1 MNKKINV
8 NFRNLDRDVETKE
21 FEAGTTLHE
30 ISQSFKRYFNYPI
43 LVGKVDNHITCLTE
57 PITKSCDIELY
68 DRSSHMGNE
77 VYGRTCQFLVVAAT
91 KKLFGK
97 DVEIKIEHSMDKGFY
112 CEIEGTEIDKSTV
125 AELEKKMFEIVKQD
139 LIIQKVSVSR
149 YDAIK
154 YFKNKKQ
161 EDKVNVFKYISNS
174 YVNLYRIDDIYD
186 YFYGE
191 VAYSTGQIN
200 DFKLVYIKDN
210 GFVLNYPNTQNP
222 ECTLDYVHHE
232 MLFDTFLDYTKWGQL
247 IEISNAAD
255 LNSVISKGKYDDFI
269 RLSEAYYSNQLAQ
282 IADEI
287 YENKNNI
294 RMVLIAGPSSAGKTT
309 TSKRL
314 EVSLQA
320 KGFRT
325 HQISIDDYFYD
336 RDKTPVMENG
346 QLDTE
351 SLNAVDVTLF
361 NKQLTQLLEGKK
373 VELPE
378 YNFVL
383 GKREYNG
390 KKLQLKENDIII
402 IEGLHG
408 LNDDL
413 TISIDRKNKYK
424 IYISPLTQLNIDN
437 HNRIHTSDT
446 RKLRRIVR
454 DNRTRSKDA
463 EATLKMWETIRTG
476 EEKYIYPYQD
486 DADAMVN
493 SSLLYEISVLKI
505 YAEPLL
511 FSVPENSEVYPE
523 ALRLINFL
531 RNFLPMPSDQVP
543 NDSVL
548 REFIGGSCFK

>member
-1 MNKKINV
+1 MNRKISV
-8 NFRNLDRDVETKE
+8 NFRDVETKE
-21 FEAGTTLHE
+21 FDAGIPLVE
-30 ISQSFKRYFNYPI
+30 IAKEFQKYFNYPI

-57 PITKSCDIELY
+57 AITKNCSIDLY
-68 DRSSHMGNE
+68 DRSSSLGND
-77 VYGRTCQFLVVAAT
+77 VYGRTCQFLIVLAV
-91 KKLFGK
+91 KKLLGK
-97 DVEIKIEHSMDKGFY
+97 DVDVIVEHSMDKGFY
-112 CEIEGTEIDKSTV
+112 CEVEGAEIDKTTV
-125 AELEKKMFEIVKQD
+125 KKLYEQMLQIINQD

-154 YFKNKKQ
+154 YFKGKKQ
-161 EDKVNVFKYISNS
+161 TDKVNVLKYISNS
-174 YVNLYRIDDIYD
+174 YINLYRIDDMYD

-191 VAYSTGQIN
+191 VAYRTSQIN
-200 DFKLVYIKDN
+200 DFKLSYIKDN
-210 GFVLNYPNTQNP
+210 GFVLSYPSTTVP
-222 ECTLDYVHHE
+222 ECTLDYVHHP
-232 MLFDTFLDYTKWGQL
+232 MLFDTFLEYTNWGKL
-247 IEISNAAD
+247 VGISNAAD
-255 LNSVISKGKYDDFI
+255 LNRVISTGKYDDFI
-269 RLSEAYYSNQLAQ
+269 RLSEAYYSNQLSMVADQ
-282 IADEI
+282 IYDR
-287 YENKNNI
+287 KGDV
-294 RMVLIAGPSSAGKTT
+294 RMVLIAGPSSSGKTT

-314 EVSLQA
+314 EVYLQA

-336 RDKTPVMENG
+336 RDKTPVLENG
-346 QLDTE
+346 ELDTE

-378 YNFVL
+378 YNFIL

-390 KKLQLKENDIII
+390 KKLQLKDNDIII

-413 TISIDRKNKYK
+413 TISIDRRNKFK
-424 IYISPLTQLNIDN
+424 IYISPLTQINIDN

-446 RKLRRIVR
+446 RKLRRIIR
-454 DNRTRSKDA
+454 DNKFRSYDA
-463 EATLKMWETIRTG
+463 EHTLQMWDNIRMG

-486 DADAMVN
+486 DADAMIN
-493 SSLLYEISVLKI
+493 SSLLYELSVLKV

-511 FSVPENSEVYPE
+511 FSVPESSPMYPE

-531 RNFLPMPSDQVP
+531 RNFLPMPSDQIP

>member
-1 MNKKINV
+1 MNKKISV
-8 NFRNLDRDVETKE
+8 NFRDLETKE
-21 FEAGTTLHE
+21 FEVGTTLYE

-43 LVGKVDNHITCLTE
+43 LVGKVDNHITCLNDS
-57 PITKSCDIELY
+57 ITKSCNIDLY
-68 DRSSHMGNE
+68 DRSSHLGNE
-77 VYGRTCQFLVVAAT
+77 VYGRTCQFLVVVAT

-97 DVEIKIEHSMDKGFY
+97 DVEVKIEHSMDKGFY
-112 CEIEGTEIDKSTV
+112 CEIEGAEIDKATV
-125 AELEKKMFEIVKQD
+125 DELEKKMFEIVKQD

-191 VAYSTGQIN
+191 VAHSTGQVN
-200 DFKLVYIKDN
+200 DFKLNYIRDN

-222 ECTLDYVHHE
+222 ECTLDYVHHQ
-232 MLFDTFLDYTKWGQL
+232 MLFDTFLDYTNWGKL

-255 LNSVISKGKYDDFI
+255 LNSVISQGKYDDFI
-269 RLSEAYYSNQLAQ
+269 RLSEAYYSNQLSQ

-294 RMVLIAGPSSAGKTT
+294 RMVLIAGPSSSGKTT

-390 KKLQLKENDIII
+390 RKLQLKENDIII

-454 DNRTRSKDA
+454 DNRTRSKNA
-463 EATLKMWETIRTG
+463 EATLKMWENIRTG

-531 RNFLPMPSDQVP
+531 RNFLPMPSDQIP

>member
-1 MNKKINV
+1 MGKRINV
-8 NFRNLDRDVETKE
+8 NFRGLETKE
-21 FEAGTTLHE
+21 FDAGITLFE
-30 ISQSFKRYFNYPI
+30 IANEFKKFFDYPI

-57 PITKSCDIELY
+57 SITKNCSIDLY
-68 DRSSHMGNE
+68 DRSSSLGNE
-77 VYGRTCQFLVVAAT
+77 VYGRTCQFLIVIAA
-91 KKLFGK
+91 KKLLGNDA
-97 DVEIKIEHSMDKGFY
+97 DVMIHHSMDKGFY
-112 CEIEGTEIDKSTV
+112 CEIEGIEINKDTIH
-125 AELEKKMFEIVKQD
+125 ELENKMIEIIKQD

-154 YFKNKKQ
+154 YFKGKKQ
-161 EDKVNVFKYISNS
+161 VDKVNVLKYISNS
-174 YVNLYRIDDIYD
+174 YINLYRIDDVYD

-191 VAYSTGQIN
+191 LAYSTGQIN
-200 DFKLVYIKDN
+200 DFKLTYIKDN
-210 GFVLNYPNTQNP
+210 GFVLSYPSTQTP
-222 ECTLDYVHHE
+222 ECTLDYVHHQ
-232 MLFDTFLDYTKWGQL
+232 MLFDTFLEYTKWGEL
-247 IEISNAAD
+247 VEISNAAD
-255 LNSVISKGKYDDFI
+255 LNRVIATGKYDDFI
-269 RLSEAYYSNQLAQ
+269 RLSEAYYSNQLSMVADQ
-282 IADEI
+282 IYDK
-287 YENKNNI
+287 KNDV
-294 RMVLIAGPSSAGKTT
+294 RMVLIAGPSSSGKTT

-314 EVSLQA
+314 EVFLQA

-346 QLDTE
+346 ELDTE

-378 YNFVL
+378 YNFIL
-383 GKREYNG
+383 GKREYKG
-390 KKLQLKENDIII
+390 KKLQLKDNDIII

-413 TISIDRKNKYK
+413 TISIDRKNKFK
-424 IYISPLTQLNIDN
+424 IYISPLTQLNVDN

-446 RKLRRIVR
+446 RKLRRIIR
-454 DNRTRSKDA
+454 DNKFRSYDA
-463 EATLKMWETIRTG
+463 EHTLQMWDNIRIG

-486 DADAMVN
+486 DADAMIN

-511 FSVPENSEVYPE
+511 FSVPENSPMYPE

-531 RNFLPMPSDQVP
+531 RNFLPMPSDQIP

>member
-1 MNKKINV
+1 MGKKITV
-8 NFRNLDRDVETKE
+8 NFRNLETME
-21 FEAGTTLHE
+21 FEVGTPLFD
-30 ISQSFKRYFNYPI
+30 IAQNFKKYFNYPI

-57 PITKSCDIELY
+57 PITKNCSIDLY
-68 DRSSHMGNE
+68 DRSSGLGNE
-77 VYGRTCQFLVVAAT
+77 VYGRTCQFLIVLAA
-91 KKLFGK
+91 KKLLGK
-97 DVEIKIEHSMDKGFY
+97 SVDVIVEHSMDKGFY
-112 CEIEGTEIDKSTV
+112 CEIVGIEIDKKTV
-125 AELEKKMFEIVKQD
+125 RELENKIFEFVKQD

-154 YFKNKKQ
+154 YFNSKKQ
-161 EDKVNVFKYISNS
+161 IDKVNVLKYISNS
-174 YVNLYRIDDIYD
+174 YINLYRIDDIYD

-191 VAYSTGQIN
+191 IAHSTAQID
-200 DFKLVYIKDN
+200 DFKLTYIKGN
-210 GFVLNYPNTQNP
+210 GFVLSYPSVENP
-222 ECTLDYVHHE
+222 ECTLDYVHHQ
-232 MLFDTFLDYTKWGQL
+232 MLFDKFLEYTKWGEL
-247 IEISNAAD
+247 VGISNAAD
-255 LNSVISKGKYDDFI
+255 LNRVISTGKYDDFI
-269 RLSEAYYSNQLAQ
+269 RLSEAYYSNQLSM

-287 YENKNNI
+287 YTRKNDV
-294 RMVLIAGPSSAGKTT
+294 RMILIAGPSSAGKTT

-314 EVSLQA
+314 EVFLQA

-336 RDKTPVMENG
+336 RDKTPILENG
-346 QLDTE
+346 ELDTE

-361 NKQLTQLLEGKK
+361 NKQFTQLLEGKK

-378 YNFVL
+378 YNFIL
-383 GKREYNG
+383 GKREYKG

-413 TISIDRKNKYK
+413 TISIDRKSKFK

-446 RKLRRIVR
+446 RKLRRIIR
-454 DNRTRSKDA
+454 DNKFRSYDA
-463 EATLKMWETIRTG
+463 EHTLKMWDNIRAG
-476 EEKYIYPYQD
+476 EEKYIFPYQD
-486 DADAMVN
+486 DADAMIN
-493 SSLLYEISVLKI
+493 SSLLYEIAVLKV

-511 FSVPENSEVYPE
+511 FSVPETSEVYPE

-543 NDSVL
+543 NDSVI
-548 REFIGGSCFK
+548 REFIDGSCFK

>member
-1 MNKKINV
+1 MSKKISV
-8 NFRNLDRDVETKE
+8 NFRDLDATE
-21 FEAGTTLHE
+21 FDAGTTLFDIANE
-30 ISQSFKRYFNYPI
+30 YKRFFNYPI

-57 PITKSCDIELY
+57 PITKNCSIDLY
-68 DRSSHMGNE
+68 DRSSSLGNE
-77 VYGRTCQFLVVAAT
+77 VYGRTCQFLIVIAT
-91 KKLFGK
+91 KKLLGK
-97 DVEIKIEHSMDKGFY
+97 DVDVMIHHSMDKGFY
-112 CEIEGTEIDKSTV
+112 CEIVGTEIDKDTISQ
-125 AELEKKMFEIVKQD
+125 LENKMFEIVKQN

-154 YFKNKKQ
+154 YFKSKKQ
-161 EDKVNVFKYISNS
+161 VDKVNVLKYISNS
-174 YVNLYRIDDIYD
+174 YINLYRIDDVYD

-191 VAYSTGQIN
+191 LAYNTGQID
-200 DFKLVYIKDN
+200 DFKLTYINDN
-210 GFVLNYPNTQNP
+210 GFVLSYPSTQTP
-222 ECTLDYVHHE
+222 ECTLDYVHHQ
-232 MLFDTFLDYTKWGQL
+232 MLFDTFLDYTKWGEL
-247 IEISNAAD
+247 VEISNAAD
-255 LNSVISKGKYDDFI
+255 LNRVIATGKYDDFI
-269 RLSEAYYSNQLAQ
+269 RLSEAYYSNQLSMVADQ
-282 IADEI
+282 IYDKR
-287 YENKNNI
+287 NDV

-314 EVSLQA
+314 EVFLQA

-346 QLDTE
+346 ELDTE

-361 NKQLTQLLEGKK
+361 NKQLTQLLEGKR

-378 YNFVL
+378 YNFLL
-383 GKREYNG
+383 GKREYKG
-390 KKLQLKENDIII
+390 KKLQLKDNDIII

-413 TISIDRKNKYK
+413 TISIDRKNKFK

-446 RKLRRIVR
+446 RKLRRIIR
-454 DNRTRSKDA
+454 DNKFRSYDA
-463 EATLKMWETIRTG
+463 EHTLQMWDNIRMG
-476 EEKYIYPYQD
+476 EEKYIFPYQD
-486 DADAMVN
+486 DADAMIN
-493 SSLLYEISVLKI
+493 SSLLYEISVLKV

-511 FSVPENSEVYPE
+511 FSVPENSPVYPE

-531 RNFLPMPSDQVP
+531 RNFLPMPSDQIP

>member
-1 MNKKINV
+1 MNKKISV
-8 NFRNLDRDVETKE
+8 NFRDLETRE
-21 FEAGTTLHE
+21 FDAGITLFE
-30 ISQSFKRYFNYPI
+30 IAQQFKRYFNYPI
-43 LVGKVDNHITCLTE
+43 LVGNVDNNITGLNE
-57 PITKSCDIELY
+57 PITKNCSIDLY
-68 DRSSHMGNE
+68 DRSSNLGND
-77 VYGRTCQFLVVAAT
+77 VYGRTCQFLIVAAT
-91 KKLFGK
+91 KKLLGK
-97 DVEIKIEHSMDKGFY
+97 DVDVLVQHSMDKGFY
-112 CEIEGTEIDKSTV
+112 CEIEGAEIDKSIIN
-125 AELEKKMFEIVKQD
+125 ELEIKMMEIVKEN

-154 YFKNKKQ
+154 YFKSKKQ
-161 EDKVNVFKYISNS
+161 NDKVDVLKYISNS
-174 YVNLYRIDDIYD
+174 YINLYRIDDIYD

-191 VAYSTGQIN
+191 LAYSTGQID
-200 DFKLVYIKDN
+200 DFELNYIKDN
-210 GFVLNYPNTQNP
+210 GFVLSYPSTATP
-222 ECTLDYVHHE
+222 ECTLDYVHHQ
-232 MLFDTFLDYTKWGQL
+232 MLFDTFLEYTNWGKL
-247 IEISNAAD
+247 IDISNAAD
-255 LNSVISKGKYDDFI
+255 LNRVISTGKYDEFI
-269 RLSEAYYSNQLAQ
+269 RLSEAYYTNQLSL
-282 IADEI
+282 IADKIDER
-287 YENKNNI
+287 KNDV

-314 EVSLQA
+314 EVYLQA

-336 RDKTPVMENG
+336 RDKTPVLENG

-378 YNFVL
+378 YNFIL

-390 KKLQLKENDIII
+390 KKLQLKEKDIII
-402 IEGLHG
+402 IEGLHA

-413 TISIDRKNKYK
+413 TISIDRKNKFK

-437 HNRIHTSDT
+437 HNYIHTSDT
-446 RKLRRIVR
+446 RKLRRIIR
-454 DNRTRSKDA
+454 DNRTRSYNA
-463 EATLKMWETIRTG
+463 EHTLEMWNNIRVG

-486 DADAMVN
+486 DADVMIN
-493 SSLLYEISVLKI
+493 SSLLYEISVLKV

-511 FSVPENSEVYPE
+511 FSVPESSPVYPE

-531 RNFLPMPSDQVP
+531 RNFLPMPSDKIP

>member
-1 MNKKINV
+1 MNKKISV
-8 NFRNLDRDVETKE
+8 NFRDLETKE
-21 FEAGTTLHE
+21 FEVGTTLYE

-43 LVGKVDNHITCLTE
+43 LVGKVDNHITCLNDS
-57 PITKSCDIELY
+57 ITKSCNIDLY
-68 DRSSHMGNE
+68 DRSSHLGNE
-77 VYGRTCQFLVVAAT
+77 VYGRTCQFLVVVAT

-97 DVEIKIEHSMDKGFY
+97 DVEVKIEHSMDKGFY
-112 CEIEGTEIDKSTV
+112 CEIEGAEIDKATV
-125 AELEKKMFEIVKQD
+125 DELEKKMFEIVKQD

-191 VAYSTGQIN
+191 VAHSTGQVN
-200 DFKLVYIKDN
+200 DFKLNYIRYN

-222 ECTLDYVHHE
+222 ECTLDYVHHQ
-232 MLFDTFLDYTKWGQL
+232 MLFDTFLDYTNWGKL

-255 LNSVISKGKYDDFI
+255 LNSVISQGKYDDFI
-269 RLSEAYYSNQLAQ
+269 RLSEAYYSNQLSQ

-294 RMVLIAGPSSAGKTT
+294 RMVLIAGPSSSGKTT

-390 KKLQLKENDIII
+390 RKLQLKENDIII

-454 DNRTRSKDA
+454 DNRTRSKNA
-463 EATLKMWETIRTG
+463 EATLKMWENIRTG

-531 RNFLPMPSDQVP
+531 RNFLPMPSDQIP

>member
-1 MNKKINV
+1 MSKKISV
-8 NFRNLDRDVETKE
+8 NFRDLETRE
-21 FEAGTTLHE
+21 FESGTTLLDIASE
-30 ISQSFKRYFNYPI
+30 FKRYFNYPV
-43 LVGKVDNHITCLTE
+43 LVGKVDNHITGLNE
-57 PITKSCDIELY
+57 PITKNCSIELY
-68 DRSSHMGNE
+68 DRSSSLGNE
-77 VYGRTCQFLVVAAT
+77 VYGRTCQFLIVYAV
-91 KKLFGK
+91 KKVLGK
-97 DVEIKIEHSMDKGFY
+97 DADVMIEHSMDKGFY
-112 CEIEGTEIDKSTV
+112 CEVEGAEIDKNIV
-125 AELEKKMFEIVKQD
+125 NELEKKIIEVVKQN

-154 YFKNKKQ
+154 YFKSKKQ
-161 EDKVNVFKYISNS
+161 VDKVNVLKYISNS
-174 YVNLYRIDDIYD
+174 YINLYRIDDIYD
-186 YFYGE
+186 YFYGDI
-191 VAYSTGQIN
+191 AYSTGQID
-200 DFKLVYIKDN
+200 DFKLTYIKDN
-210 GFVLNYPNTQNP
+210 GFVLSYPSTQTP
-222 ECTLDYVHHE
+222 ECTLEYTHHQI
-232 MLFDTFLDYTKWGQL
+232 LFDKFAEYTNWGKL

-255 LNSVISKGKYDDFI
+255 INHVISTGKYDDLI
-269 RLSEAYYSNQLAQ
+269 RLSEAYYSNQLSM

-287 YENKNNI
+287 YDKKDLVK
-294 RMVLIAGPSSAGKTT
+294 MVLIAGPSSAGKTT

-314 EVSLQA
+314 EVLLQA

-346 QLDTE
+346 ELDTE

-378 YNFVL
+378 YNFLL
-383 GKREYNG
+383 GKREYKG
-390 KKLQLKENDIII
+390 KKLQLKGNDIMI

-413 TISIDRKNKYK
+413 TISIDRRNKFK
-424 IYISPLTQLNIDN
+424 IYINPLTQLNIDN

-446 RKLRRIVR
+446 RKLRRIIR
-454 DNRTRSKDA
+454 DNKYRSYNA
-463 EATLKMWETIRTG
+463 EHTLEMWNNIREG

-486 DADAMVN
+486 DVDAMIN

-511 FSVPENSEVYPE
+511 FSVPENSPMYPE

-531 RNFLPMPSDQVP
+531 RNFLPMPSDQIP

>member
-1 MNKKINV
+1 MSKKISV
-8 NFRNLDRDVETKE
+8 NFRDLETREFDAGMSLADIAKE
-21 FEAGTTLHE
+21 FN
-30 ISQSFKRYFNYPI
+30 RYFNYPV

-57 PITKSCDIELY
+57 SITKNCTIDLY
-68 DRSSHMGNE
+68 DRSSNLGND
-77 VYGRTCQFLVVAAT
+77 VYGRTCQFLIVIAA
-91 KKLFGK
+91 KKLLGK
-97 DVEIKIEHSMDKGFY
+97 DVDVIIHHSMDKGFY
-112 CEIEGTEIDKSTV
+112 CEVEGAEIDKAV
-125 AELEKKMFEIVKQD
+125 VRELENKMAEIVKQN

-154 YFKNKKQ
+154 YFKGKKQ
-161 EDKVNVFKYISNS
+161 SDKVNVLKYISNS
-174 YVNLYRIDDIYD
+174 YINLYRIDDIYD

-191 VAYSTGQIN
+191 VAYSTGQID
-200 DFKLVYIKDN
+200 DFKLTYIKDN
-210 GFVLNYPNTQNP
+210 GFVLSYPSTQTP
-222 ECTLDYVHHE
+222 ECTLDYVHHQ
-232 MLFDTFLDYTKWGQL
+232 MLFDTFLDYTKWGDL
-247 IEISNAAD
+247 IQISNAAD
-255 LNSVISKGKYDDFI
+255 LNHVISTGKYNDLI
-269 RLSEAYYSNQLAQ
+269 RLSEAYYSNQLSL
-282 IADEI
+282 IADQI
-287 YENKNNI
+287 YDRKNDI

-314 EVSLQA
+314 EVLLQA

-346 QLDTE
+346 ELDTE

-378 YNFVL
+378 YNFIS
-383 GKREYNG
+383 GKREYRG
-390 KKLQLKENDIII
+390 KKLQLKGNDIMI

-413 TISIDRKNKYK
+413 TISIDRKNKFK

-446 RKLRRIVR
+446 RKLRRIIR
-454 DNRTRSKDA
+454 DNRSRSYNA
-463 EATLKMWETIRTG
+463 EHTLQMWNNIRAG

-486 DADAMVN
+486 DADVMIN

-511 FSVPENSEVYPE
+511 FSVPENSPMYPE

-531 RNFLPMPSDQVP
+531 RNFLPMPSDQIP

>member
-1 MNKKINV
+1 MNKKISV
-8 NFRNLDRDVETKE
+8 NFRDLETRE
-21 FEAGTTLHE
+21 YDAGITLSE
-30 ISQSFKRYFNYPI
+30 IAKDFSRYFTYPI

-57 PITKSCDIELY
+57 QITKNCSIDLY
-68 DRSSHMGNE
+68 DRSSSLGNE
-77 VYGRTCQFLVVAAT
+77 VYGRTCQFLIVIAA

-97 DVEIKIEHSMDKGFY
+97 DVDVTIEHSMDKGFY
-112 CEIEGTEIDKSTV
+112 CEIEGIEIDKDKTR
-125 AELEKKMFEIVKQD
+125 ELENKMFELVKQD
-139 LIIQKVSVSR
+139 LVIQKVSVSR

-154 YFKNKKQ
+154 YFKGKKQ
-161 EDKVNVFKYISNS
+161 PDKVNVLKYISNS
-174 YVNLYRIDDIYD
+174 YINLYRIDDVYD

-191 VAYSTGQIN
+191 IAYSTGQID
-200 DFKLVYIKDN
+200 DFKLNYIKEN
-210 GFVLNYPNTQNP
+210 GLVLNYPSTSTP
-222 ECTLDYVHHE
+222 ECTLDYVHHG
-232 MLFDTFLDYTKWGQL
+232 MLFDTFLEYTNWGKL

-255 LNSVISKGKYDDFI
+255 LNRVISTGKYDDFI
-269 RLSEAYYSNQLAQ
+269 RLSEAYYSNQLSMVADQ
-282 IADEI
+282 IYDR
-287 YENKNNI
+287 KNDV

-314 EVSLQA
+314 EVFLQA

-336 RDKTPVMENG
+336 RDKTPVLENG
-346 QLDTE
+346 ELDTE

-361 NKQLTQLLEGKK
+361 NKQLTQLLDGKK
-373 VELPE
+373 VELPQ
-378 YNFVL
+378 YNFIL
-383 GKREYNG
+383 GKREYKG

-413 TISIDRKNKYK
+413 TISIDRKNKFK

-437 HNRIHTSDT
+437 HNYIHTSDT
-446 RKLRRIVR
+446 RKLRRIIR
-454 DNRTRSKDA
+454 DNKFRSYDA
-463 EATLKMWETIRTG
+463 EHTLEMWENIRIG

-486 DADAMVN
+486 DADAMIN

-511 FSVPENSEVYPE
+511 FSVPENSPMYPE

-531 RNFLPMPSDQVP
+531 RNFLPMPSDQIP

>member
-1 MNKKINV
+1 MNKKISV
-8 NFRNLDRDVETKE
+8 NFRDLETRE
-21 FEAGTTLHE
+21 YDAGITLSE
-30 ISQSFKRYFNYPI
+30 IANDFKKYFTYPI

-57 PITKSCDIELY
+57 QITKNCSIDLY
-68 DRSSHMGNE
+68 DRSSSLGNE
-77 VYGRTCQFLVVAAT
+77 VYGRTCQFLIVLAA

-97 DVEIKIEHSMDKGFY
+97 DVDVKIEHSMDKGFF
-112 CEIEGTEIDKSTV
+112 CEIEGIEINKENTR
-125 AELEKKMFEIVKQD
+125 ELENKMFEIVKQN
-139 LIIQKVSVSR
+139 LVIQKVSVSR

-154 YFKNKKQ
+154 YFKGKKQ
-161 EDKVNVFKYISNS
+161 IDKVNVLKYISNS
-174 YVNLYRIDDIYD
+174 YINLYRIDDVYD

-191 VAYSTGQIN
+191 IAYSIGQID
-200 DFKLVYIKDN
+200 DFKLNYIKDN
-210 GFVLNYPNTQNP
+210 GIVLNYPSTSTP
-222 ECTLDYVHHE
+222 ECTLDYIHHT
-232 MLFDTFLDYTKWGQL
+232 MLFDTFLEYTNWGKL

-255 LNSVISKGKYDDFI
+255 LNRVISTGKYDDFI
-269 RLSEAYYSNQLAQ
+269 RLSEAYYSNQLSMVADQ
-282 IADEI
+282 IYDR
-287 YENKNNI
+287 KNDVK
-294 RMVLIAGPSSAGKTT
+294 MVLIAGPSSAGKTT

-314 EVSLQA
+314 EVFLQA

-336 RDKTPVMENG
+336 RDKTPVLENG
-346 QLDTE
+346 ELDTE

-361 NKQLTQLLEGKK
+361 NKQLTQLLDGKK
-373 VELPE
+373 IELPQ
-378 YNFVL
+378 YNFIL
-383 GKREYNG
+383 GKREYKG

-413 TISIDRKNKYK
+413 TISIDRKNKFK

-437 HNRIHTSDT
+437 HNYIHTSDT
-446 RKLRRIVR
+446 RKLRRIIR
-454 DNRTRSKDA
+454 DNKFRSYDA
-463 EATLKMWETIRTG
+463 EHTLEMWNNIRIG

-486 DADAMVN
+486 DADAMIN

-511 FSVPENSEVYPE
+511 FSVPENSPMYPE

-531 RNFLPMPSDQVP
+531 RNFLPMPSDQIP

>member
-1 MNKKINV
+1 MNKKISV
-8 NFRNLDRDVETKE
+8 NFRDLETKE
-21 FEAGTTLHE
+21 YEVGTTLFE
-30 ISQSFKRYFNYPI
+30 ISKDFKKYFNYPI
-43 LVGKVDNHITCLTE
+43 LVGKVDNNITGLGE
-57 PITKSCDIELY
+57 AITKSCSLELY
-68 DRSSHMGNE
+68 DRSSSLGYD
-77 VYGRTCQFLVVAAT
+77 VYGRTCQFLVVVAT
-91 KKLFGK
+91 KKLFGEAA
-97 DVEIKIEHSMDKGFY
+97 DIRIEHSMDKGFY
-112 CEIEGTEIDKSTV
+112 CEIDGVEINKSKISD
-125 AELEKKMFEIVKQD
+125 LEKKMIEIVKDD

-161 EDKVNVFKYISNS
+161 DDKVNVFKYISNS

-191 VAYSTGQIN
+191 VAYSTGQIS
-200 DFKLVYIKDN
+200 DFTLNYVGEN
-210 GFVLNYPNTQNP
+210 GFVLNYPSTQNP
-222 ECTLDYVHHE
+222 ECVLDYVHHE
-232 MLFDTFLDYTKWGQL
+232 MLFNTFLDYTKWGRL
-247 IEISNAAD
+247 VDISNAAD
-255 LNSVISKGKYDDFI
+255 LNQVISTGNYAEFI
-269 RLSEAYYSNQLAQ
+269 RLSEAYYTNQLSM
-282 IADEI
+282 IADQI
-287 YENKNNI
+287 DDNKNNI

-314 EVSLQA
+314 EVYLRA

-336 RDKTPVMENG
+336 RDKTPVLENG
-346 QLDTE
+346 ELDTE

-378 YNFVL
+378 YNFIL

-390 KKLQLKENDIII
+390 KRLQLKENDIII
-402 IEGLHG
+402 IEGLHA

-413 TISIDRKNKYK
+413 TISIDRKNKFK
-424 IYISPLTQLNIDN
+424 IYISPLTQINIDN
-437 HNRIHTSDT
+437 HNYIHTSDT
-446 RKLRRIVR
+446 RKLRRIIR
-454 DNRTRSKDA
+454 DNRTRSYNA
-463 EATLKMWETIRTG
+463 EHTLQMWNNIRVG
-476 EEKYIYPYQD
+476 AEKYIYPYQD
-486 DADAMVN
+486 DADVMIN
-493 SSLLYEISVLKI
+493 SSLLYEIPVLKV

-511 FSVPENSEVYPE
+511 FSVPENSPVYPE

-531 RNFLPMPSDQVP
+531 RNFLPMPSDQIP